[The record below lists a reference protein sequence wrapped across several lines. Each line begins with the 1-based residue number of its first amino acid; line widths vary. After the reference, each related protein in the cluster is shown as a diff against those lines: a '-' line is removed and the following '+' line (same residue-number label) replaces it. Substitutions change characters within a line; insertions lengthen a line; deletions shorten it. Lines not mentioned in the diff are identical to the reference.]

1 LKENFEFNTATG
13 TTKGTEYMF
22 LKVESQPIKCY
33 LCDFH
38 NNFNVLLGLPA
49 LKILKTSRI
58 IDRDL
63 IKMGDRIFKLQ
74 YLNENKRDIYKKE
87 NNNIGTKKVEI
98 RSNHLNKQEKHELE
112 KLLREYHT
120 LFPRD
125 GEILSHVSN
134 IKHKINTTDDI
145 PIYSRQYRYP
155 YVYKKEI
162 DDQVEDLLKK
172 RYNKRKLLAVEL
184 SNLDRAT
191 GNGRFK

>member
-1 LKENFEFNTATG
+1 MKENFEFNTATG

-74 YLNENKRDIYKKE
+74 YLNENKRNIYKK
-87 NNNIGTKKVEI
+87 
-98 RSNHLNKQEKHELE
+98 
-112 KLLREYHT
+112 
-120 LFPRD
+120 
-125 GEILSHVSN
+125 
-134 IKHKINTTDDI
+134 KII
-145 PIYSRQYRYP
+145 IFG
-155 YVYKKEI
+155 
-162 DDQVEDLLKK
+162 LKK
-172 RYNKRKLLAVEL
+172 SKFVQITWTNRK
-184 SNLDRAT
+184 SMNWK
-191 GNGRFK
+191 NC